1 MYITRDAL
9 LHLPSHLLINVFQGS
24 GPLQAMVSMAI
35 ECLHCDCTTEVSL
48 LVVALVRSACV
59 SVYALL
65 MGGDEI
71 MEAVFVL
78 SRFPFHCS
86 FALLDELAVC

>member
-1 MYITRDAL
+1 MYITRDVL
-9 LHLPSHLLINVFQGS
+9 LPLPSHLLINVFQGS

-35 ECLHCDCTTEVSL
+35 EFLHCDCTTEVSL
-48 LVVALVRSACV
+48 LVVAQVRSSCV
-59 SVYALL
+59 SLYTLL
-65 MGGDEI
+65 TGGDEI